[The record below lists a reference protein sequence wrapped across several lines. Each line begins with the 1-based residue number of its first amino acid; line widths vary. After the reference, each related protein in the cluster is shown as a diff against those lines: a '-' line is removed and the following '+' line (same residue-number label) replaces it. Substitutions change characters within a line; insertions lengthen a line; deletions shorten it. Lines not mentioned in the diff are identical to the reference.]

1 VTTLQIRNFPDDLKE
16 KLRARSAQADLTMSD
31 YVIQLV
37 RADLAQP
44 TMDGWLARVAELP
57 EHPELNLMGAQLIEE
72 ARDARC
78 RPPRRGAVVSA
89 P

>member
-37 RADLAQP
+37 RADLALP
-44 TMDGWLARVAELP
+44 TMDEWLARVAELA

-72 ARDARC
+72 ARAELGDE
-78 RPPRRGAVVSA
+78 
-89 P
+89 

>member
-31 YVIQLV
+31 YVVQLV

-44 TMDGWLARVAELP
+44 TMDEWLARVAELP

-72 ARDARC
+72 ARAELGDE
-78 RPPRRGAVVSA
+78 
-89 P
+89 

>member
-44 TMDGWLARVAELP
+44 TMDEWLARVAELP

-72 ARDARC
+72 ARAELGDE
-78 RPPRRGAVVSA
+78 
-89 P
+89 

>member
-16 KLRARSAQADLTMSD
+16 KLRARSARADLTMSD
-31 YVIQLV
+31 YVVQLV

-44 TMDGWLARVAELP
+44 TMDEWLARVAELP

-72 ARDARC
+72 ARAELGDE
-78 RPPRRGAVVSA
+78 
-89 P
+89 

>member
-1 VTTLQIRNFPDDLKE
+1 MTTLQIRNFPDDLKE

-44 TMDGWLARVAELP
+44 TMDEWLARVAEHPEHL

-72 ARDARC
+72 ARAELGDE
-78 RPPRRGAVVSA
+78 
-89 P
+89 